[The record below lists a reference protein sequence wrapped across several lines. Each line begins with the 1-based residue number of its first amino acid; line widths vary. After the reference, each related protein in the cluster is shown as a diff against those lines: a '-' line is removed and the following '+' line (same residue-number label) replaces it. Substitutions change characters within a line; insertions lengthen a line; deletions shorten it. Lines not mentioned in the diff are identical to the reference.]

1 MDRRTL
7 VKSAMTMAGT
17 ATWAA
22 MSAAEANAAPAT
34 QEYYELRK
42 FTLRTG
48 PQLALTQSYFE
59 HALIPALNRLGIAS
73 VGAFRLDI
81 GPETP
86 TFFLLIPSSSAN
98 TLTTLESSLRADGEY
113 AHAAQPFLSAPAATP
128 AFDRVESSLL
138 AAFSGW
144 PKLAL
149 PKTPKR
155 IFQLRTY
162 ESPTIAAHQRKVQM
176 FNDAEIAIFTKT
188 GLNPVFF
195 GDTIFGPRMPSL
207 TYMLTFADVPELNDH
222 WRTFVTSPEW
232 KQLSSQPELADAE
245 IVSNISNLYLSPL
258 SCSQI

>member
-1 MDRRTL
+1 
-7 VKSAMTMAGT
+7 
-17 ATWAA
+17 
-22 MSAAEANAAPAT
+22 MSVSEANAAPPA

-42 FTLRTG
+42 YTLRTG

-59 HALIPALNRLGIAS
+59 HALIPALNRMGIAS

-86 TFFLLIPSSSAN
+86 TFFLLLPSSSAN
-98 TLTTLESSLRADGEY
+98 SLITLESSLRADGEY
-113 AHAAQPFLSAPAATP
+113 TQAAQPFLSASAATP
-128 AFDRVESSLL
+128 AFERAESSLL

-144 PKLAL
+144 PKMAL
-149 PKTPKR
+149 PKTHTR

-162 ESPTIAAHQRKVQM
+162 ESATIAAHQRKVQM
-176 FNDAEIAIFTKT
+176 FNEAEIGIFLKT

-207 TYMLTFADVPELNDH
+207 TYMLTFTDVAELNDH

-232 KQLSSQPELADAE
+232 KQISSRPELADAE

-258 SCSQI
+258 NCSQI